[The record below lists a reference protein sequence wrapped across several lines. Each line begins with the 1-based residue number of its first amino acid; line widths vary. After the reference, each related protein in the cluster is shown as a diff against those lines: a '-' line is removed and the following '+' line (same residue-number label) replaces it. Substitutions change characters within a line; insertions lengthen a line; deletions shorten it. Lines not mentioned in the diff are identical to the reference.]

1 MLRAFLP
8 VLVALWT
15 TQAGTPPAPSRGDP
29 DLEEGV
35 RQAQEGEYDR
45 AVVTL
50 DGVVRRIRQGGGTA
64 AALSRAQVYLGVAY
78 LGLNQEQAARTS
90 FEAALRTQPS
100 LTLSADEYPPR
111 VVRVFEDVRRS
122 SATAAA
128 PPKAP
133 AAAAEEKG
141 GSRKPLILLGAAGVA
156 AGGAALALGG
166 GGGGGGSSTSTPV
179 TPSNAVVT
187 GTVTLAG
194 VSPPAGSTIR
204 VSGRSI
210 ASGSGLLQIQFDVVT
225 SADVSGVTLRLQMMQ
240 ANGVVCAYTFKQS
253 LSFHAGQHATVLV
266 DSFTLEYDPPFETT
280 HMQVWL
286 TRPPSEDMI
295 ANVNFNSTGW
305 AFASP

>member
-1 MLRAFLP
+1 MLRVFLP

-15 TQAGTPPAPSRGDP
+15 AQAGTPPAPSRGDP

-50 DGVVRRIRQGGGTA
+50 DGVVRRLRQGGGTA

-100 LTLSADEYPPR
+100 LALSPDEYPPR

-122 SATAAA
+122 SAAAA

-133 AAAAEEKG
+133 AAAAKEKG

-156 AGGAALALGG
+156 AGGAAFALA
-166 GGGGGGSSTSTPV
+166 GGGGSSTSTPV
-179 TPSNAVVT
+179 TPSNVVVT
-187 GTVTLAG
+187 GTVTLAA

-204 VSGRSI
+204 VSGRTI
-210 ASGSGLLQIQFDVVT
+210 AAGSGLLEVRLDVVT
-225 SADVSGVTLRLQMMQ
+225 SADVSGATLLLEMMKE
-240 ANGVVCAYTFKQS
+240 NGVVCAYTWKRS
-253 LSFHAGQHATVLV
+253 LSFRAGQHTTVLV
-266 DSFTLEYDPPFETT
+266 DTFTLEYDPPFETT
-280 HMQVWL
+280 HMRATL
-286 TRPPSEDMI
+286 TRSPSDEVI
-295 ANVNFNSTGW
+295 ANAYFNSTGW

>member
-1 MLRAFLP
+1 MLRVVLP
-8 VLVALWT
+8 VLVSLWAA
-15 TQAGTPPAPSRGDP
+15 QAAAPPAPTRGDP

-50 DGVVRRIRQGGGTA
+50 DGVVRRLRQGGGAA

-100 LTLSADEYPPR
+100 LALSADEYPPR

-122 SATAAA
+122 STPAAP

-133 AAAAEEKG
+133 AAAAPEKR
-141 GSRKPLILLGAAGVA
+141 GSKKPLILLGAVGVA

-166 GGGGGGSSTSTPV
+166 GGGGSSTSTPV
-179 TPSNAVVT
+179 TPSNVVVT

-204 VSGRSI
+204 VPGRSI
-210 ASGSGLLQIQFDVVT
+210 AAGSGLLEVRLDVVT
-225 SADVSGVTLRLQMMQ
+225 SGDVSGATLLLEMMKE
-240 ANGVVCAYTFKQS
+240 NGVICAYTWS
-253 LSFHAGQHATVLV
+253 RNLSFRAGQHSTVLV
-266 DSFTLEYDPPFETT
+266 DTFTLNYDPPFETT
-280 HMQVWL
+280 HMQATL
-286 TRPPSEDMI
+286 TRSPSDEVI
-295 ANVNFNSTGW
+295 ANAYFNSTGW